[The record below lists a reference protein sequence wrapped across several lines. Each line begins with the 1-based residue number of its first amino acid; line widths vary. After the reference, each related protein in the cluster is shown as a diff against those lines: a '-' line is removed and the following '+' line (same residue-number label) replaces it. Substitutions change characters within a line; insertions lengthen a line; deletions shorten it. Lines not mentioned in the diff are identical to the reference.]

1 MATKLV
7 DKKNKKEIDIGK
19 FKPEEHDLY
28 KKVIAVIGPR
38 GSGKST
44 LIKDLLYQVRKIPI
58 GKVINGTERASPFY
72 SDFVPD
78 ILIDTEW
85 DLEKA
90 EDFKDRAEDLMELK
104 LNNPKYKRVN
114 THSFFLLDD
123 CLYDDNWPKTKV
135 MREIFMNGRHY
146 NITFIVAMQ
155 TPLGLPPPLRD
166 QIDYTFICGVS
177 GNNNKQKI
185 FDNYI
190 KGIDNRKQF
199 FKIVDSCTAGFNCLV
214 IKNCAK
220 ATSMTDNVFW
230 HKANEHS
237 GFMMCNKVVWEFH
250 GNKFNRNYKE
260 KIRKRRVKEKEE
272 TKRIREAKRAAK
284 RPREVIEVNRAN

>member
-1 MATKLV
+1 MTAKPA
-7 DKKNKKEIDIGK
+7 DNKNKKEIDIGK

-44 LIKDLLYQVRKIPI
+44 LIKDLLYQVKKIPI

-104 LNNPKYKRVN
+104 RTNPKYKRVN

-123 CLYDDNWPKTKV
+123 CLYDDSWPKTKV
-135 MREIFMNGRHY
+135 MREIFMNGRHFH
-146 NITFIVAMQ
+146 ITFIVAMQ
-155 TPLGLPPPLRD
+155 TPLGLPPMLRD

-177 GNNNKQKI
+177 GNKNKEKI
-185 FDNYI
+185 YENYV
-190 KGIDNRKQF
+190 KGIENKRQF
-199 FKIVDSCTAGFNCLV
+199 FKIVDNCTAGFNCLV

-220 ATSMTDNVFW
+220 ATSITDNVFW
-230 HKANEHS
+230 YKANEHS

-260 KIRKRRVKEKEE
+260 KMRKRRVREKEE
-272 TKRIREAKRAAK
+272 TKRVREAKRVAK
-284 RPREVIEVNRAN
+284 RSREVIEVNRAS